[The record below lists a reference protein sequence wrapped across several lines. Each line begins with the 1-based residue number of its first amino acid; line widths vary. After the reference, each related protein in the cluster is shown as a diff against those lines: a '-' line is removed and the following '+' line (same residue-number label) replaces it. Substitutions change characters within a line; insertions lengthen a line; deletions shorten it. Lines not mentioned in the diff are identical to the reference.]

1 MAGGKPDLDAG
12 GDSLRQWQVN
22 SDAGTLQGWG
32 VTSGASATPAQAAT
46 AESFEH
52 SEVAAQT
59 SASATYCPLN
69 PAHQS
74 EEPSGKDGDS
84 DDSIDPQRLQA
95 LLRDNAAFFEVCNEA
110 MKSASEQGTILQL
123 STVQSFSAALNYI
136 CNHCGIEPVEP
147 EEADDLWDGPMDAGV
162 FYQFAREYF
171 GSLCRALTMDISLIE
186 HCAAAAG

>member
-1 MAGGKPDLDAG
+1 MAGGKPDLDG

-32 VTSGASATPAQAAT
+32 VTSGVSATQAAT

-59 SASATYCPLN
+59 SASATYCPVN

-84 DDSIDPQRLQA
+84 DDETSIDAQRLQA
-95 LLRDNAAFFEVCNEA
+95 C
-110 MKSASEQGTILQL
+110 
-123 STVQSFSAALNYI
+123 
-136 CNHCGIEPVEP
+136 
-147 EEADDLWDGPMDAGV
+147 
-162 FYQFAREYF
+162 
-171 GSLCRALTMDISLIE
+171 
-186 HCAAAAG
+186 

>member
-1 MAGGKPDLDAG
+1 MRRSSPRAFVLLHSHTSIHSTMAGGKPDLDAG

-95 LLRDNAAFFEVCNEA
+95 CNAENLGLFLTADGNP
-110 MKSASEQGTILQL
+110 MKRPCKPTSGHAVLGTPQRSRAST
-123 STVQSFSAALNYI
+123 
-136 CNHCGIEPVEP
+136 
-147 EEADDLWDGPMDAGV
+147 
-162 FYQFAREYF
+162 
-171 GSLCRALTMDISLIE
+171 
-186 HCAAAAG
+186 